1 MSLIWFLEEFAPLE
15 AVHLTQEQAEA
26 LLWATSALGEVR
38 SEFDEVE
45 FG

>member
-1 MSLIWFLEEFAPLE
+1 MGLLWLQGGCAPRE